1 MRCRK
6 KMRVKPKTIMESA
19 DKYSIG
25 TWKMILHCWL
35 CRGSIHIA
43 HRLECNMAR
52 SAHPEINY
60 PFSFSQKQFPI
71 VARTSTGQGC
81 THTLI
86 HTHDFSMHMF
96 WKEEEWVKKC
106 ALFSAVQ
113 STPPHDPHCLHSTHR
128 ARYFLEILSCLFY
141 YHSTPGP
148 FFCLN

>member
-1 MRCRK
+1 
-6 KMRVKPKTIMESA
+6 MRVKPKTIMESA

-60 PFSFSQKQFPI
+60 PFSFSQKQCFLLLH
-71 VARTSTGQGC
+71 VAQDKAALTLSYTHMTFQCTCLKRRRGASEKVRFIFGC
-81 THTLI
+81 PI
-86 HTHDFSMHMF
+86 HT
-96 WKEEEWVKKC
+96 
-106 ALFSAVQ
+106 
-113 STPPHDPHCLHSTHR
+113 TPCDPLCLHSTHR

>member
-35 CRGSIHIA
+35 CTGSIHIA

-71 VARTSTGQGC
+71 VARSTGQGC

-113 STPPHDPHCLHSTHR
+113 STPPHDPLCLHSTHR